1 MTHLLHEVKEE
12 LDWAAREL
20 AHVEKQFI
28 EIEKNLRTELE
39 SGKDANL
46 GELKRQYDEQKK
58 ALNINELHAIL
69 SRAARRFSLLSRVF
83 EIGAAND
90 KIEDIVEL
98 LMDGL
103 LFRQSDT
110 SEGADGAILQLAD
123 ALQCYFHVCLDDD
136 GDQKVRDAWMEVQ
149 GILQQLG
156 RKI

>member
-20 AHVEKQFI
+20 ASVEKQFI
-28 EIEKNLRTELE
+28 EIEKNLRTELNNGE
-39 SGKDANL
+39 GANL

-58 ALNINELHAIL
+58 SLNINELHAIL

-103 LFRQSDT
+103 LFRQSDA
-110 SEGADGAILQLAD
+110 SEGADGAILQLAE

-136 GDQKVRDAWMEVQ
+136 GDQQVRNAWMEVQ

>member
-20 AHVEKQFI
+20 ADVEKQFI
-28 EIEKNLRTELE
+28 QIEKNLRDELE
-39 SGKDANL
+39 SGNNKNL

-83 EIGAAND
+83 EIGAANE

-103 LFRQSDT
+103 LFRQSDA
-110 SEGADGAILQLAD
+110 SAGADGAILQLAE

>member
-1 MTHLLHEVKEE
+1 
-12 LDWAAREL
+12 
-20 AHVEKQFI
+20 
-28 EIEKNLRTELE
+28 
-39 SGKDANL
+39 
-46 GELKRQYDEQKK
+46 
-58 ALNINELHAIL
+58 
-69 SRAARRFSLLSRVF
+69 RFSLLSRVF

-103 LFRQSDT
+103 LFRQSDA
-110 SEGADGAILQLAD
+110 SEGADGAILQLAE

-136 GDQKVRDAWMEVQ
+136 GDQQVRNAWMEVQ